1 MTTFSLKCSTCELI
15 FPSENAPEYLCPH
28 CSKKN
33 KPGKPLLG
41 VLECFYDYDSWKKNH
56 NRENAKNEILFPD
69 LNQNSKFKIQNFLK
83 VGNTPIYKSKR
94 LAENIDIKSVFLKD
108 ETVEP
113 TGSYKDRASQLVVKM
128 ALKKGYDK
136 VTCAS
141 TGNAA
146 SSLAGMCASAGLK
159 SFIFVSASAPKA
171 KLIQIASYGATL
183 FPIAGTYDDCF
194 ELSLQATKKF
204 GWYNRNTAYNPWTIE
219 GKKTGAW
226 EIAWQCNFQLPD
238 QIFVPTGDGVI
249 ISGIYKG
256 FFDLKQLG
264 WIENIPK
271 LVAVQPENSNSIYKS
286 FYNETESIFKPANS
300 IADSLVVDAPRNS
313 MLAVRCINNSN
324 GYAITVSDEE
334 IISAILETAS
344 QTGIF
349 VEPAAAAALAG
360 LKKAREN
367 NKIASTE
374 SAVLLLTGTGLKNIS
389 AAEKTVNIS
398 QPIPPNINLICV

>member
-1 MTTFSLKCSTCELI
+1 MTTYFLKCSTCKHV
-15 FPSENAPEYLCPH
+15 FSSENAPEYLCPD

-33 KPGKPLLG
+33 KPGKPILG

-56 NRENAKNEILFPD
+56 NRKNAKKEILFPNFPTSQ
-69 LNQNSKFKIQNFLK
+69 LPNFNFLQ
-83 VGNTPIYKSKR
+83 VGNTPLYNSKK
-94 LAENIDIKSVFLKD
+94 LAENIDVKSVFLKD

-113 TGSYKDRASQLVVKM
+113 TGSYKDRASQLVVAM

-136 VTCAS
+136 ITCAS

-183 FPIAGTYDDCF
+183 FPIDGTYDDCF
-194 ELSLQATKKF
+194 ELSLQATEKF

-226 EIAWQCNFQLPD
+226 EIAWQCNFLLPD

-271 LVAVQPENSNSIYKS
+271 LVAVQPENSNAIYKA
-286 FYNETESIFKPANS
+286 FFNETESICKPAIS

-313 MLAVRCINNSN
+313 KLAVRCINNSN
-324 GYAITVSDEE
+324 GYAITVSEEE
-334 IISAILETAS
+334 IISAIPETAS

-367 NKIASTE
+367 NKIKANE
-374 SAVLLLTGTGLKNIS
+374 SAVLLLTGTGLKNIA
-389 AAEKTVNIS
+389 AAEKTVKIS
-398 QPIPPNINLICV
+398 SPIPPDINLICV